1 MKHVNLL
8 ILCLLSLCLN
18 AQEINTSAILQYIKA
33 FEYIQSDS
41 INKNQNI
48 KVSDEIVDLDRFYFK
63 PHIKSDSLLTLV
75 LDSLNKYYWFD
86 SFNSS
91 ILRCGF
97 KEINNKINFE
107 KIVFFSS
114 IEKNTLRADL
124 FINEPR
130 VKNYDHFIKS
140 NKNIVYAYLF
150 FLDENKNITN
160 VYRDIIH
167 YEPF

>member
-1 MKHVNLL
+1 MKYINL
-8 ILCLLSLCLN
+8 IIFCLLSLCLN
-18 AQEINTSAILQYIKA
+18 AQEINSSAIPLYIKA

-41 INKNQNI
+41 INKNLNI
-48 KVSDEIVDLDRFYFK
+48 KVSDEIVDLDSFYFK
-63 PHIKSDSLLTLV
+63 PRIKDDSLLILV

-86 SFNSS
+86 SFNSTK
-91 ILRCGF
+91 IRCGF
-97 KEINNKINFE
+97 KQINNKINFE

-124 FINEPR
+124 FINEPC
-130 VKNYDHFIKS
+130 VKKYDHLIKI

-150 FLDENKNITN
+150 FFDKDKNITN
-160 VYRDIIH
+160 VYRNIIN